1 MPTSHEIKQV
11 LLENAE
17 KIAQLLE
24 EAQLAYKRNPTDE
37 NYRKI
42 TGLLRQQRTIDERL
56 AQIERGGEA

>member
-24 EAQLAYKRNPTDE
+24 EARLTYERNPTDE